1 VEVLNQIVEKK
12 KFKKFIENFEIA
24 FSEKIEEIA
33 FQIEEK
39 AFYSRES
46 PLIVFVYGA
55 VCIGKHTVAERIRKV
70 LENRGK
76 KVKHYSIDRNTQEG
90 FLLLK
95 EGYRVGEINPKDLDI
110 LIVSGASLNEELVNS
125 VAKKRRFS
133 ILCYLAPS
141 LKLATKEPLVSVN
154 LRLLRRLLEFK
165 NKNKNPLD
173 AIRLHIA
180 ERTCYIG
187 IYPFWWRE
195 KDIAINCYNPCEL
208 PAFKKYAGEI
218 LRESHIKAKEENDT
232 RSIKKI
238 KHLLLILQDLRPL
251 EKEDEAFI
259 PQDSLIRQFLPSA
272 SSGIDTRKERLEIKE
287 AEEKDLDI
295 WFRKE
300 RKLSR
305 LMWEIELE
313 KISQFKEDTGR
324 PVLVIFLKAIIDD
337 EIVGLVLAYKDYI
350 YLRAKSGE
358 YFDEEAIRIALIE
371 VDRDYYRSG
380 IGRILIKEVE
390 RRGLGFPLWAQVWA
404 EAEVRKSFFK
414 WGFRQMAGDEW
425 RKEASSSYINI
436 RNFEAEIW
444 RYPSLKKVME
454 RLSKVPPGIGH
465 IYNVDKH
472 SLVAVKILDLTGE
485 KTGEIKEEFSEFYK
499 LWKEKDFR
507 LLKEAYEEIKKEGYL
522 WLLRLATLLH
532 DIGKL
537 TQEEAKSKEY
547 KELLKLDH
555 PERGAILAEPVL
567 KELGLNEEEKNFII
581 WLIRN
586 HNYLNYFA
594 STYIYQ
600 TDELAL
606 LDLVNKVEPRKYH
619 TLKLS
624 SLYLLSWAD
633 RVAMNPE
640 FPDIFGLYIHYERL
654 SRWYK
659 IAKIKIDELY
669 KGKQTLEEW
678 EENLRKKMH
687 NLIISYYGDKREV
700 QLYLNL
706 LLKNELY
713 EIDVTKISKEVV
725 LQEINLIEEVLNNK
739 VSGKIAIEVFKD
751 EDRHFEKYYKIIVC
765 LRPDRIGLLSDLA
778 GVFWLHNLDIKEA
791 RIRTDNRKD
800 VVLDT
805 FYVRTEEKI
814 NLKRLKQALRE
825 DLRKVLIEGETIERL
840 AKEYNKEISFLR
852 KDKIFTQIKFGERKG
867 LTILEIKTADR
878 EGLIYIIATVLKK
891 LGINILKALISTYGL
906 CVQDTFYITED
917 ERPISLNSENKI
929 REKLKILD
937 KERIVFEDLGSIF
950 PVLASS
956 SLSQENIV
964 EEIYKL
970 LDKRNL
976 SKIDISRIFSCWREE
991 FPERKITPIEIL
1003 FSFPSFLVKELNL
1016 PFINFPSQNTA
1027 LLVIDVQNDFCQ
1039 RGGEFAYGK
1048 REIEKNRDDLAPIQY
1063 MVNKNLIKLIEKTR
1077 QSNVNIV
1084 FVQAEYKENQFK
1096 DMPELCIKGSEGW
1109 EFYKIKPELEKGE
1122 KVFSKNKY
1130 DAFEN
1135 QLLKEYLFSKNIKY
1149 ILITGVTT
1157 DNCIKAAFDSNLVK
1171 VKRYVIGD
1179 CVSTAGYK
1187 LLTSHLTTLKYF
1199 KERNTLI
1206 WLSQISFSSSSP
1218 HTVSATPYSIK
1229 EELVQL
1235 IIGTRYQDEFIRL
1248 AQEEMTKFYKISSG
1262 SSCLSS
1268 FSRLLKRLKDNFE
1281 NTKDKYKFADSVPYA
1296 DKILILIVM
1305 TDSSFGEVLPT
1316 NCLRWAERFSTLL
1329 SGESI
1334 DKENREFVRK
1344 ILKDIAYIN
1353 IMKSK
1358 KGEFFW
1364 TEVKFKSNPEIF
1376 VFDRLPTFYS
1386 DYIKEYP
1393 YGYFGRLNSSNKK
1406 IAYFYKNSEFYI
1418 KVFPKYKEVEP
1429 QSLYLERME
1438 KLLLRENISSPI
1450 ASSIEKNVP
1459 INNFE
1464 RRCSSCSFLDN
1475 YERKLTNKVSLAIL
1489 PVYDNAGK
1497 RRKKFYQTFGFFPP
1511 EVRERTIYIKNRN
1524 FILQELVRFLLK
1536 NRYLNIGKIEIL
1548 APYYLDSRFLGKVKD
1563 LLSLARKIIKRRKF
1577 KTDLTLVITTTN
1589 IYERISEKASQ
1600 LIGGAFIEENI
1611 AVLSICHLEA
1621 DSIFSLSESINRNAL
1636 HEIGHLLGLKHCQNR
1651 CVMSKLLNVFGY
1663 TEFCPVCQRE
1673 LYKNFCRPDREY
1685 SAKREKNNKT
1695 SSTLRVRKRDLFQS
1709 VIDKLIQV
1717 YFKQRTP
1724 QNKKCVDGFCCFI
1737 KNEKSFPVK
1746 LVSFSSTDLDEV
1758 SGEDLILF
1766 AKQNY
1771 PCDKLGIFFDYKDNK
1786 LYILTKC
1793 TDYHKR
1799 PARCREYPESSIFI
1813 YS

>member
-1 VEVLNQIVEKK
+1 M
-12 KFKKFIENFEIA
+12 
-24 FSEKIEEIA
+24 
-33 FQIEEK
+33 
-39 AFYSRES
+39 
-46 PLIVFVYGA
+46 
-55 VCIGKHTVAERIRKV
+55 
-70 LENRGK
+70 
-76 KVKHYSIDRNTQEG
+76 
-90 FLLLK
+90 
-95 EGYRVGEINPKDLDI
+95 PK
-110 LIVSGASLNEELVNS
+110 
-125 VAKKRRFS
+125 
-133 ILCYLAPS
+133 
-141 LKLATKEPLVSVN
+141 
-154 LRLLRRLLEFK
+154 
-165 NKNKNPLD
+165 
-173 AIRLHIA
+173 
-180 ERTCYIG
+180 
-187 IYPFWWRE
+187 
-195 KDIAINCYNPCEL
+195 
-208 PAFKKYAGEI
+208 
-218 LRESHIKAKEENDT
+218 
-232 RSIKKI
+232 
-238 KHLLLILQDLRPL
+238 
-251 EKEDEAFI
+251 
-259 PQDSLIRQFLPSA
+259 
-272 SSGIDTRKERLEIKE
+272 
-287 AEEKDLDI
+287 
-295 WFRKE
+295 
-300 RKLSR
+300 
-305 LMWEIELE
+305 
-313 KISQFKEDTGR
+313 
-324 PVLVIFLKAIIDD
+324 
-337 EIVGLVLAYKDYI
+337 
-350 YLRAKSGE
+350 
-358 YFDEEAIRIALIE
+358 
-371 VDRDYYRSG
+371 
-380 IGRILIKEVE
+380 
-390 RRGLGFPLWAQVWA
+390 
-404 EAEVRKSFFK
+404 
-414 WGFRQMAGDEW
+414 
-425 RKEASSSYINI
+425 
-436 RNFEAEIW
+436 
-444 RYPSLKKVME
+444 
-454 RLSKVPPGIGH
+454 
-465 IYNVDKH
+465 
-472 SLVAVKILDLTGE
+472 
-485 KTGEIKEEFSEFYK
+485 
-499 LWKEKDFR
+499 
-507 LLKEAYEEIKKEGYL
+507 
-522 WLLRLATLLH
+522 
-532 DIGKL
+532 
-537 TQEEAKSKEY
+537 
-547 KELLKLDH
+547 
-555 PERGAILAEPVL
+555 
-567 KELGLNEEEKNFII
+567 
-581 WLIRN
+581 
-586 HNYLNYFA
+586 
-594 STYIYQ
+594 
-600 TDELAL
+600 
-606 LDLVNKVEPRKYH
+606 
-619 TLKLS
+619 
-624 SLYLLSWAD
+624 
-633 RVAMNPE
+633 
-640 FPDIFGLYIHYERL
+640 
-654 SRWYK
+654 
-659 IAKIKIDELY
+659 
-669 KGKQTLEEW
+669 
-678 EENLRKKMH
+678 
-687 NLIISYYGDKREV
+687 
-700 QLYLNL
+700 
-706 LLKNELY
+706 
-713 EIDVTKISKEVV
+713 
-725 LQEINLIEEVLNNK
+725 
-739 VSGKIAIEVFKD
+739 
-751 EDRHFEKYYKIIVC
+751 
-765 LRPDRIGLLSDLA
+765 
-778 GVFWLHNLDIKEA
+778 
-791 RIRTDNRKD
+791 
-800 VVLDT
+800 
-805 FYVRTEEKI
+805 
-814 NLKRLKQALRE
+814 
-825 DLRKVLIEGETIERL
+825 
-840 AKEYNKEISFLR
+840 
-852 KDKIFTQIKFGERKG
+852 
-867 LTILEIKTADR
+867 
-878 EGLIYIIATVLKK
+878 
-891 LGINILKALISTYGL
+891 
-906 CVQDTFYITED
+906 
-917 ERPISLNSENKI
+917 
-929 REKLKILD
+929 
-937 KERIVFEDLGSIF
+937 
-950 PVLASS
+950 
-956 SLSQENIV
+956 
-964 EEIYKL
+964 
-970 LDKRNL
+970 
-976 SKIDISRIFSCWREE
+976 
-991 FPERKITPIEIL
+991 
-1003 FSFPSFLVKELNL
+1003 
-1016 PFINFPSQNTA
+1016 
-1027 LLVIDVQNDFCQ
+1027 
-1039 RGGEFAYGK
+1039 
-1048 REIEKNRDDLAPIQY
+1048 
-1063 MVNKNLIKLIEKTR
+1063 
-1077 QSNVNIV
+1077 
-1084 FVQAEYKENQFK
+1084 
-1096 DMPELCIKGSEGW
+1096 LCIKGSEGW

-1563 LLSLARKIIKRRKF
+1563 LLSLARKIIKRRKV

-1799 PARCREYPESSIFI
+1799 PARCREYPESRIFSYECCEYQSFLEGRMKYLYILFEDALRDNSIVNVSDEIKKGGIYFTKKAFRFLKEVFKEKSINTEGINFSSFVILLPEKRKEVSFYGGISRKNTLKSTIRGSSSPVYFGRKSLKDEDIPSLLSRCFEKVEEERNKAGISISELCRKSGVKLSTYEFI
-1813 YS
+1813 RLGRRRPINPVFILNLLKYFGLEKRLSPQERELLNKALRMGTKGVRKLLRDEDRIIPKRVWREVIRQLKNIGRKRLKEVSKKLNIPSHTLRSWKKEESQPLHPIYIKRILQYFNLLNELFQEERQRLNRKIREIDKTSYYQQRKNSLRKIAKEIGSSHQTVKDIIVRIKERERKILKGVELGILTVEVKREGKVSRITLVKRLSIRSITEEEAYVLTLFFNNIRPYRAIIKAIEYRKKYPQIPITEKILLSWKGIGKKTIEQIKKYVDLEENNNSFIQTSSSSVSSDTDNKPKKVKENIEKINRILLRKGKNRNSYRFSAF